1 LVDDAEE
8 EGAFLEI
15 MGCLMIFG
23 GTAAYDSKLCQ
34 KLVHREVYTAEPA
47 TPAFLRWL
55 RSSITF
61 D

>member
-1 LVDDAEE
+1 
-8 EGAFLEI
+8 
-15 MGCLMIFG
+15 MIFG

-34 KLVHREVYTAEPA
+34 KLARREVYATEPA
-47 TPAFLRWL
+47 TPAFLRWS